1 MLNMIKSFNLAT
13 TVERYKYALETI
25 ESIYDQADII
35 RVYLN
40 DFNQIPKEFNKKKI
54 HAECGPDLNCSA
66 KFNWCHEPDQYYFT
80 VDDDIVYPKSY
91 AADTINNLNNS
102 DKTISRK
109 KILEEYLQKDQRS
122 N

>member
-40 DFNQIPKEFNKKKI
+40 DFNQIPKEFNRKKI
-54 HAECGPDLNCSA
+54 YAECGPDLNCSA
-66 KFNWCHEPDQYYFT
+66 KF
-80 VDDDIVYPKSY
+80 K
-91 AADTINNLNNS
+91 
-102 DKTISRK
+102 
-109 KILEEYLQKDQRS
+109 
-122 N
+122 